1 MLLVGLAVIALGA
14 PLTAATIPAVSLM
27 TDATE
32 RAAVTL
38 ILATT
43 AVNLAY
49 AVGETIGSPIAAG
62 LSTVAGDLL
71 PFFLI
76 AALMAATFLVARRG
90 GALGAEQPGQVGA
103 EESCTEDGT
112 RRRARTGGDH
122 ERTGRA
128 ERGPLRHRPARPSR
142 FLGDPSPIV
151 PDRRYTRYDHRCAAH
166 LA

>member
-1 MLLVGLAVIALGA
+1 MLAGLLTSVPLVALLMLPHDPVLLVGLAVVALGA

-49 AVGETIGSPIAAG
+49 AVGETIGSPVAAG

-71 PFFLI
+71 PMFLI
-76 AALMAATFLVARRG
+76 AALMAVTFVIARRG
-90 GALGAEQPGQVGA
+90 GGSDTPPAQTADLDGACAQ
-103 EESCTEDGT
+103 DGT
-112 RRRARTGGDH
+112 RHRTRTSGEHELTRR
-122 ERTGRA
+122 
-128 ERGPLRHRPARPSR
+128 
-142 FLGDPSPIV
+142 
-151 PDRRYTRYDHRCAAH
+151 
-166 LA
+166 